1 MANTLEKQHPDTPFV
16 KPEDLNSDDVL
27 VDVRNSNERLIS
39 ILPNAISK
47 DDFLAKFNEFKEQR
61 IIAYDTIGQRSIPW
75 VNELKQQ
82 GLKAFSLRGGVLAWA
97 HHGGDFVD
105 ITNQKTKRV
114 HVFSEAWDMLPNGFE
129 AITQ

>member
-1 MANTLEKQHPDTPFV
+1 
-16 KPEDLNSDDVL
+16 
-27 VDVRNSNERLIS
+27 
-39 ILPNAISK
+39 
-47 DDFLAKFNEFKEQR
+47 
-61 IIAYDTIGQRSIPW
+61 
-75 VNELKQQ
+75 
-82 GLKAFSLRGGVLAWA
+82 VLAWA